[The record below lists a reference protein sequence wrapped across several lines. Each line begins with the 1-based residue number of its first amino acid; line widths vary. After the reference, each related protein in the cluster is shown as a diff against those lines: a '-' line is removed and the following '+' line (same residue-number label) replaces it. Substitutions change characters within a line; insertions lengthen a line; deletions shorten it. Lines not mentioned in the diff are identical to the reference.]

1 MPEEY
6 PVRSIICA
14 ASLLACLASPALA
27 QENHAHA
34 ATKPVVVEIHN
45 SQNDLVGTATLSSV
59 PDGVRIKL
67 DIKNLPPGQHS
78 MHIHQ
83 VAKCDAPDF
92 KTAGPHFNSAGH
104 AHEGQ
109 MSGDIPN
116 FFLIVSADH
125 TAHVT
130 VTAPNVTM
138 GDDDTSVFSNGG
150 TALVI
155 HAAEGGA
162 PGTPARIAC
171 GVIKKPS

>member
-1 MPEEY
+1 
-6 PVRSIICA
+6 VRSIIA
-14 ASLLACLASPALA
+14 TAGLWACLASPALA
-27 QENHAHA
+27 QETHAHA
-34 ATKPVVVEIHN
+34 ATKPVLVEIHN
-45 SQNDLVGTATLSSV
+45 SQDELVGTATLSSV

-92 KTAGPHFNSAGH
+92 KTAGPHFNSAAH

-116 FFLIVSADH
+116 FFLIVGEDH

-138 GDDDTSVFSNGG
+138 APDDDRSVFSNGG

-162 PGTPARIAC
+162 PGSPQRIAC
-171 GVIKKPS
+171 GIIKKPS

>member
-1 MPEEY
+1 M
-6 PVRSIICA
+6 RSMICA
-14 ASLLACLASPALA
+14 TASLLACLASPAFP

-45 SQNDLVGTATLSSV
+45 SQDELVGTATLSSV

-92 KTAGPHFNSAGH
+92 KSAGAHFNSPSH

-116 FFLIVSADH
+116 FFSIVAADH

-138 GDDDTSVFSNGG
+138 ASGDDSSVFSNGG

-162 PGTPARIAC
+162 PGGPQRIAC
-171 GVIKKPS
+171 GVIKKPN